1 MTRVLLGHRLLYCL
15 GIFTISTVGD
25 KPAQPLERS
34 QPMPQ
39 RPAPWRKY
47 WWPSSPEFHSLRTT
61 VLPFTWA
68 RIWGRSIHSFVHS
81 IYSFISIFS
90 ECLVYATHSLGTWD
104 ASVTVFTDAPR
115 PLLSRRL
122 RSGSEEQ
129 MITNVINKYILSFGS
144 KEALKK
150 KGLWG
155 QCAYRSCNKSRPEVR
170 PSFLK
175 KFQAYSLLSRHT
187 WISVT
192 SLLPHIPWN
201 SYKARLKSSGQEMPL
216 PSVSVCF

>member
-1 MTRVLLGHRLLYCL
+1 
-15 GIFTISTVGD
+15 
-25 KPAQPLERS
+25 
-34 QPMPQ
+34 
-39 RPAPWRKY
+39 
-47 WWPSSPEFHSLRTT
+47 
-61 VLPFTWA
+61 
-68 RIWGRSIHSFVHS
+68 
-81 IYSFISIFS
+81 
-90 ECLVYATHSLGTWD
+90 
-104 ASVTVFTDAPR
+104 
-115 PLLSRRL
+115 
-122 RSGSEEQ
+122 